1 MIKFYTLNFKPSKRL
16 TIAKCIAICGIKNY
30 KYAGMQ
36 FGNQCFCDDYYPA
49 VETIPSECDM
59 SCDREPFTRCG
70 GEWRMNVYSTTY
82 PIKLS
87 LPEVKELIA
96 ITRTNS
102 DGRKRREV
110 EAGTFAKN
118 D

>member
-1 MIKFYTLNFKPSKRL
+1 
-16 TIAKCIAICGIKNY
+16 
-30 KYAGMQ
+30 MQ
-36 FGNQCFCDDYYPA
+36 YGYQCFCGDYYPA
-49 VETIPSECDM
+49 IETLPSECDM
-59 SCDREPFTRCG
+59 SCDGNTDQRCG

-110 EAGTFAKN
+110 KAGTFAKK